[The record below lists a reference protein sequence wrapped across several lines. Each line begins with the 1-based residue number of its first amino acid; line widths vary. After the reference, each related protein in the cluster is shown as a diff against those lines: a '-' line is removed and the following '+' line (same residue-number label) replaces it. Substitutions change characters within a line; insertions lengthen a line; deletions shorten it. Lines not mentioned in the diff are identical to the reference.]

1 MHIQPVW
8 NQEGFKI
15 ISFTKITHHCISVYD
30 TLLVL
35 GGICS
40 FFGDTIVSFF
50 AITVHPP
57 VVRQMDAFILKMTGG
72 EAQFITVVVT

>member
-1 MHIQPVW
+1 MYIQPVW

-30 TLLVL
+30 TLLVSFVHFL
-35 GGICS
+35 GIPYL
-40 FFGDTIVSFF
+40 VSFF

-57 VVRQMDAFILKMTGG
+57 VVRQMDAFILKCHEAG
-72 EAQFITVVVT
+72 AQFIDVGVT

>member
-1 MHIQPVW
+1 MYIQPVW

-15 ISFTKITHHCISVYD
+15 ISFTKITHHCISVLRYS
-30 TLLVL
+30 L

-57 VVRQMDAFILKMTGG
+57 VVRQMDAFILKCHGAG
-72 EAQFITVVVT
+72 AQFIDVGVT

>member
-15 ISFTKITHHCISVYD
+15 ISFTKITRYSF
-30 TLLVL
+30 

-40 FFGDTIVSFF
+40 FFGDTIVSFY

>member
-15 ISFTKITHHCISVYD
+15 IIIHKDHPSLHIGIRYS
-30 TLLVL
+30 L

-57 VVRQMDAFILKMTGG
+57 VVRQMDAFILKRTAG
-72 EAQFITVVVT
+72 EAQFIDVGVT

>member
-1 MHIQPVW
+1 MYIQPVW

-15 ISFTKITHHCISVYD
+15 ISFTKITHRSLHIGIRYS
-30 TLLVL
+30 L

-57 VVRQMDAFILKMTGG
+57 VVRQMDAFILKCHGG
-72 EAQFITVVVT
+72 EAQFIDVGVT

>member
-1 MHIQPVW
+1 MYIQPVW

-30 TLLVL
+30 TLLVSF
-35 GGICS
+35 ICS
-40 FFGDTIVSFF
+40 FFGDTIVSFY

-57 VVRQMDAFILKMTGG
+57 VVRQMDAFILKCHGAG
-72 EAQFITVVVT
+72 AQFIDVGVT